1 MSLYTFH
8 QFIASA
14 FGYKQYSPHL
24 TDLRSIHEH
33 FHTEHQHFCT
43 SPKFTPTDNIIQC
56 VHKSTLKPQTQ
67 TDTYNHITYV
77 NYQLDFY
84 IIPN

>member
-14 FGYKQYSPHL
+14 FGYKQRSSHL
-24 TDLRSIHEH
+24 SDMRSMHEH

-43 SPKFTPTDNIIQC
+43 SPEFIRTDNIIQC
-56 VHKSTLKPQTQ
+56 FHKSTLN
-67 TDTYNHITYV
+67 TYNHTTYNV
-77 NYQLDFY
+77 DYKLNFY